1 MSTSWLLVK
10 LCRIGLAPSILINIY
25 LSDSWLMFL
34 SVMTTLML
42 NCSLNQLATIYIEIW
57 CFYEMLLFEMSEDR
71 ATDKV

>member
-1 MSTSWLLVK
+1 
-10 LCRIGLAPSILINIY
+10 
-25 LSDSWLMFL
+25 MFL